1 MKKIVL
7 ALCTAL
13 LAGTGACA
21 KLNVGSGYRADP
33 ASGKGLAVFSFTA
46 NDRVSNFYL
55 QYHAMGGGKPRG
67 DITLWTV
74 QDPLDWRDPR
84 GRLVVIE
91 LPAGEYE
98 LYNVAGMGL
107 QFSASEPFSAP
118 FTIEP
123 GRVKYLGNVHVV
135 IGTTLTAFSVGVT
148 ERAAQ
153 DLGTFFERYP
163 RLSPD
168 DVDVAITRVAGA
180 P

>member
-7 ALCTAL
+7 ALCIAL

-21 KLNVGSGYRADP
+21 KLNVGSGYRPDP

-135 IGTTLTAFSVGVT
+135 IGTTLTSFALSVN

>member
-1 MKKIVL
+1 MKKILL
-7 ALCTAL
+7 ALCIAL

-21 KLNVGSGYRADP
+21 KLNVGSGYRADA

-98 LYNVAGMGL
+98 LYSVAGMGL
-107 QFSASEPFSAP
+107 QFLATEPFSAP

-135 IGTTLTAFSVGVT
+135 IASTLTSFALAVNDRS
-148 ERAAQ
+148 EL
-153 DLGTFFERYP
+153 DLRTFLERYP
-163 RLSPD
+163 RLSAD
-168 DVDVAITRVAGA
+168 DVDVAVTRVLGA